1 MLKITLL
8 AWLVCTILVRAQAV
22 LTPPFGLKWGDS
34 PERLVEWAE
43 RHSLDV
49 IITLPGKRPA
59 LRILRVQDEKGLL
72 PSSTARAIEARF
84 LAGRLFEV
92 AVHYGLPTDPPDDV
106 LARFEELKR
115 KLATEYGE
123 LVPNQ
128 QDRKISDQFA
138 TRTLAFHREPVKGVF
153 LMLAMTEIEDLLRQ
167 SRQATYSLIYRNDN
181 FRQQL
186 EAAGSP
192 DGGAR

>member
-1 MLKITLL
+1 MLKLTLL
-8 AWLVCTILVRAQAV
+8 VWFGCSILGLAQAV

-34 PERLVEWAE
+34 PERLVEWAG

-49 IITLPGKRPA
+49 RITLPGKEPA
-59 LRILRVQDEKGLL
+59 LRVLRVQDEKGLL
-72 PSSTARAIEARF
+72 PSSPARAIEARF

-92 AVHYGLPTDPPDDV
+92 AVHYGLPSDPPDDV

-115 KLATEYGE
+115 KLAAEHGE
-123 LVPNQ
+123 LAPNQ
-128 QDRKISDQFA
+128 QDRKIDDQFA

-153 LMLAMTEIEDLLRQ
+153 LMLALTEIEDLLRQ
-167 SRQATYSLIYRNDN
+167 NRKATYSLIYRNDN
-181 FRQQL
+181 FRQEL

-192 DGGAR
+192 DQGAR